1 MRTKPTLTII
11 SGGQT
16 GVDRAALEWAL
27 AHGVPHG
34 GWCPKGRLAED
45 GVIPPQFQL
54 RETDRED
61 YSTRTRQNVL
71 DSDGTVIF
79 SASATL
85 TGGTAETAEFAREL
99 GKPLLHLVTSAG
111 VEDAAMR
118 LQAFFKE
125 HDILVLNV
133 AGPRASQEPQTGLFV
148 QAVLTRAHLG
158 IVLTGA
164 VK

>member
-1 MRTKPTLTII
+1 MKAPLTIV

-54 RETDRED
+54 RETDSED
-61 YSTRTRQNVL
+61 YATRTRQNVL

-79 SASATL
+79 SASETL
-85 TGGTAETAEFAREL
+85 TGGTAETAEFVLEL
-99 GKPLLHLVTSAG
+99 GRPLLPLMTSAG
-111 VEDAAMR
+111 VENAAMR
-118 LQAFFKE
+118 LEAFLKVYG
-125 HDILVLNV
+125 IAVLNV
-133 AGPRASQEPQTGLFV
+133 AGPRASQEPQTGVFV
-148 QAVLTRAHLG
+148 RAVLTRALN
-158 IVLTGA
+158 
-164 VK
+164 K